1 MRLPDGRVLFTDV
14 GDASGVRLLDA
25 AGHLAPVP
33 QDLATGARDVV
44 GFARDARGL
53 VYVLDRHGERVL
65 RCRPDLQCER
75 VLFDLEELQ
84 DDPPPT

>member
-1 MRLPDGRVLFTDV
+1 MRLPDGRVLFTDA
-14 GDASGVRLLDA
+14 GDANGVRMLDA
-25 AGHLAPVP
+25 AGHLTTVP
-33 QDLATGARDVV
+33 ADLAATARDVV
-44 GFARDARGL
+44 GFAQDARGL